1 MSNYATQTNYAVQ
14 LNRAN
19 GQNDIVQEWVTRER
33 ATKMAVRAIMMVRKQ
48 PPPERILSISVVDF
62 DGNPVETLTV

>member
-1 MSNYATQTNYAVQ
+1 MDKHATQTNYAVQ

-19 GQNDIVQEWVTRER
+19 GRSDIVPEWVTREK
-33 ATKMAVRAIMMVRKQ
+33 ATKMAVKAVMMVRKQ